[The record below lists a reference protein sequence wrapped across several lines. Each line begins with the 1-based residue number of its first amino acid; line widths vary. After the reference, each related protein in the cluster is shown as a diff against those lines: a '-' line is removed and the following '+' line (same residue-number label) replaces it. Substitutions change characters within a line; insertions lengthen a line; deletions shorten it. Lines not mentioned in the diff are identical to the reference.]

1 MIQFLP
7 SFLEMLA
14 LENQPME
21 RPIWTG
27 TEAQLIALAELQPAV
42 ISDVRE
48 SSWKQIPELNHHS
61 WCYVKQRQASV
72 EPCHSWR
79 FQPNKSLLF

>member
-14 LENQPME
+14 LGNQPME

-27 TEAQLIALAELQPAV
+27 TEAQLVALAEFQPAV
-42 ISDVRE
+42 ISDVGE
-48 SSWKQIPELNHHS
+48 SSWKQILQLNHHS
-61 WCYVKQRQASV
+61 WCCMEQRQASV
-72 EPCHSWR
+72 EPCQNCR
-79 FQPNKSLLF
+79 FQPNK